1 MKLFSVEK
9 GKLKVIKGD
18 PFKLERD
25 IQNLI
30 EDNTKEV
37 FNIDFVSSEFKIG
50 NFRIDTLCFDKEN
63 NSFVIIE
70 YKKGSSYSVIDQGY
84 SYLSMMLN
92 NKSDFILEYNEKTS
106 DNLQRN
112 SVNWSHSRIIFVSPS
127 FNSYQKNSVNFK
139 DIPFEL
145 WEIKKYSNN
154 SISLNPIISSSKE
167 SVKTISN
174 NSDGLINTVNE
185 EVKVYGIEDLISEST
200 QVVKDIWDIIQR
212 KFDENDFDET
222 RFNYTKNYV
231 RLSKV
236 GNNSVISYFRFRK
249 ESIRVII
256 MGGTVYDSGKRKS
269 KNYFELEDY
278 KNLCEKHIKRYKD
291 GKTTQVEYKISIKKE
306 GEINYLVSLLKQRHD
321 FLNK

>member
-1 MKLFSVEK
+1 MKLFSLNK
-9 GKLKVIKGD
+9 GKLEVIKVD

-30 EDNTKEV
+30 EDNTGEV
-37 FNIDFVSSEFKIG
+37 FNIEFVSSEFKIG
-50 NFRIDTLCFDKEN
+50 DFRIDTLCFDKEN

-92 NKSDFILEYNEKTS
+92 NKSDFILEYNEKSS
-106 DNLQRN
+106 DNIQRN
-112 SVNWSHSRIIFVSPS
+112 SVNWSQSRIIFISPS
-127 FNSYQKNSVNFK
+127 FNSYQKHSVNFK
-139 DIPFEL
+139 DVPFEL
-145 WEIKKYSNN
+145 WEIKKYSNHN
-154 SISLNPIISSSKE
+154 ISLNPIISSSKE

-174 NSDGLINTVNE
+174 NNDSLIRTVNE
-185 EVKVYGIEDLISEST
+185 EVKVYGLEDLISEST
-200 QVVKDIWDIIQR
+200 QVIKDIWMIIQR

-222 RFNYTKNYV
+222 RFNYTRNYI
-231 RLSKV
+231 RFSKV
-236 GNNSVISYFRFRK
+236 NNNSVISYFRFRK
-249 ESIRVII
+249 ESINIVI

-278 KNLCEKHIKRYKD
+278 KNLCKKYIKRYKD
-291 GKTTQVEYKISIKKE
+291 GKTTQVEYKISIKNE
-306 GEINYLVSLLKQRHD
+306 GEINYLISLLKQRHD

>member
-1 MKLFSVEK
+1 MKLFSFDK
-9 GKLKVIKGD
+9 GKLKVIKGN

-30 EDNTKEV
+30 ENNTKEV
-37 FNIDFVSSEFKIG
+37 FNIEFVSSEFKIG
-50 NFRIDTLCFDKEN
+50 EFRIDTLCFDKEN

-70 YKKGSSYSVIDQGY
+70 YKKGRSYSVIDQGY

-92 NKSDFILEYNEKTS
+92 NKSDFILEYNEKSS
-106 DNLQRN
+106 DNLHRN
-112 SVNWSHSRIIFVSPS
+112 SINWSHSRIIFVSPS
-127 FNSYQKNSVNFK
+127 FNSYQKNSVNFN

-154 SISLNPIISSSKE
+154 NISLNPIISNSKE

-174 NSDGLINTVNE
+174 SSDCLINTVYK

-200 QVVKDIWDIIQR
+200 QSVKDIWDIIQR

-236 GNNSVISYFRFRK
+236 DNSVISYFKFRK

-256 MGGTVYDSGKRKS
+256 MGGTVYESGKRKS

-278 KNLCEKHIKRYKD
+278 KNLCEKYIKRYKD
-291 GKTTQVEYKISIKKE
+291 GKTTQVEYKISIKNE